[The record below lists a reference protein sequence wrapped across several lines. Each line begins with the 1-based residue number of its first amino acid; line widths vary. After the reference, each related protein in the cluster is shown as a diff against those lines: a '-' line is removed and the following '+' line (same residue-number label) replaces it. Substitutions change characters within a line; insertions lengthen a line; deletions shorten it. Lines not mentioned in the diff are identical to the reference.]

1 MASLVLLS
9 RLRAGV
15 VGCSLPLFCLLM
27 LAGSSITRA
36 TAQTTAGSSV
46 TSPASSGT
54 VQFTGA
60 VFSEAGQPLPGATV
74 SVVGKATQ
82 LATTNAEGFFLLPL
96 PAGVPVRF
104 IVAYPG
110 HVPQQVEL
118 RAPEAEKN
126 LVVTLQ
132 TEQGRSGKAGRKPG
146 KGKRN

>member
-1 MASLVLLS
+1 MIPSVLLS
-9 RLRAGV
+9 RLRSGV
-15 VGCSLPLFCLLM
+15 AGCSLPLFCLLM
-27 LAGSSITRA
+27 LAGSALTQA
-36 TAQTTAGSSV
+36 TAQTTAGSPMG
-46 TSPASSGT
+46 SPASSGT

-74 SVVGKATQ
+74 SVAGKATL

-104 IVAYPG
+104 LVAYPG

-132 TEQGRSGKAGRKPG
+132 TEQGRPGKASRKIGR
-146 KGKRN
+146 GKRN

>member
-1 MASLVLLS
+1 MASFVLLF
-9 RLRAGV
+9 RLRARI
-15 VGCSLPLFCLLM
+15 VGCSLPLFCLLL
-27 LAGSSITRA
+27 LAGSSLPPA
-36 TAQTTAGSSV
+36 MAQTTAGSSMSTPV
-46 TSPASSGT
+46 SSGM

-104 IVAYPG
+104 MIAYPG

-132 TEQGRSGKAGRKPG
+132 TEQSRSGKAGRKPG
-146 KGKRN
+146 KSKRN